1 MYYVE
6 SKTYPSLRIL
16 LVSSSA
22 LLFVSV
28 KMSDYNKHTNLIE
41 IQQRKIEPTDT
52 LFTFTNLYI
61 NDKNTLFSD
70 SPIISSKSLI
80 NLVKII
86 KIVLVSHIIVEL
98 LWFNYY
104 S

>member
-41 IQQRKIEPTDT
+41 IQERKIEPTGT
-52 LFTFTNLYI
+52 FFHLYESIYKRQEYLVFRLSHYLFQKL
-61 NDKNTLFSD
+61 DQPCKNN
-70 SPIISSKSLI
+70 K
-80 NLVKII
+80 NC
-86 KIVLVSHIIVEL
+86 VSESH
-98 LWFNYY
+98 Y